1 MGGRFCAPAGGRP
14 KAFRGAERPLF
25 PVYSDL
31 PGKPI
36 VSIRK
41 LDVPQL
47 PTLSHDSPHPNSVG
61 IFACESQPVVLEGL
75 TRIFSATPDLVLS
88 GSTAAAAND
97 PARAIEAMLAS
108 QAQVVLVE
116 QAGGLRG
123 AFRLLS
129 ELKARSPQTA
139 AILWVQD
146 LAEIESFRAL
156 QLGARG
162 ILRRTLPV
170 ESLLDCVRAVAQGSV
185 WMENSIS
192 NQVAGF
198 LSRRSVARLTPRER
212 EIIEQIMC
220 GAKNKEVATALG
232 ITAGT
237 VKVHLMHIFEK
248 TGVKDRL
255 ELAMQGPRLLGLS
268 SAELVTGTVDARES
282 EGLMVSM

>member
-1 MGGRFCAPAGGRP
+1 M
-14 KAFRGAERPLF
+14 
-25 PVYSDL
+25 
-31 PGKPI
+31 
-36 VSIRK
+36 
-41 LDVPQL
+41 
-47 PTLSHDSPHPNSVG
+47 
-61 IFACESQPVVLEGL
+61 VLEGL
-75 TRIFSATPDLVLS
+75 HRIFAGTPDLALV
-88 GSTAAAAND
+88 GSSAD
-97 PARAIEAMLAS
+97 PLQALAAIELS
-108 QAQVVLVE
+108 EPRVVLVD
-116 QAGGLRG
+116 QTGGLRG

-129 ELKARSPQTA
+129 ELKARTPQA
-139 AILWVQD
+139 APVLWVQE

-170 ESLLDCVRAVAQGSV
+170 ESLLACLRAAAQGSV

-198 LSRRSVARLTPRER
+198 LNRRSMARLTPRER

-220 GAKNKEVATALG
+220 GAKNKDVATALG
-232 ITAGT
+232 ITPGT

-268 SAELVTGTVDARES
+268 SAELVTGTLGTGTLGMPEAES
-282 EGLMVSM
+282 LMVTA

>member
-1 MGGRFCAPAGGRP
+1 M
-14 KAFRGAERPLF
+14 PLPSVPD
-25 PVYSDL
+25 PVI
-31 PGKPI
+31 G
-36 VSIRK
+36 V
-41 LDVPQL
+41 
-47 PTLSHDSPHPNSVG
+47 
-61 IFACESQPVVLEGL
+61 FACESQPVVLEGL
-75 TRIFSATPDLVLS
+75 RRIFSGTPDLALV
-88 GSTAAAAND
+88 GSSAD
-97 PARAIEAMLAS
+97 PLQALEAIELS
-108 QAQVVLVE
+108 EPQVVLVD
-116 QAGGLRG
+116 QTGGLRG

-129 ELKARSPQTA
+129 ELKARAPQA
-139 AILWVQD
+139 APVLWVQD

-170 ESLLDCVRAVAQGSV
+170 ESLLACLRAASQGSV

-198 LSRRSVARLTPRER
+198 LNRRSMARLTPRER

-220 GAKNKEVATALG
+220 GAKNKDVALALG
-232 ITAGT
+232 ITPGT

-268 SAELVTGTVDARES
+268 SAELVTGTLGLPEAES
-282 EGLMVSM
+282 LMVTA